1 MVFRYAPVIKLSRID
16 IRAAFMIMCFWGAI
30 RSEIRDPSP

>member
-1 MVFRYAPVIKLSRID
+1 
-16 IRAAFMIMCFWGAI
+16 MIMCFWGAI